1 MPHFGFCSPFAA
13 AAVWGEPSVGSPT
26 CCALPPGLGK
36 QLSKRNLSRI
46 VPSALLLSVP
56 PIMRGL
62 RNSADFPEHRHNWK
76 PYNAGGGGGA
86 GIGAEQHQ
94 QQRGAAGRGA
104 AAADEREG
112 GWRERRRLRDGYV
125 ANGDNSWR
133 NSQLE
138 GRGVAGGGYSGGRFR
153 GRDGHGIRR
162 PGAEK
167 RPRDSRSRP
176 VTDEY
181 RYWCSA
187 VTELP
192 DVRDKFV
199 MVSYNIL
206 ADKNAAEHYNG
217 LYYHIPWRLMNWV
230 RRKNKIVQE
239 LGLWSP
245 DVMCL
250 QEVDQYE
257 DIREE
262 FEKRGYQGTYKGRTG
277 GALDG
282 CAIFWRSSRFRLV
295 DEQSIQFDTLGL
307 KDNVA
312 QLCALQSI
320 GVRGN
325 MPSNVEVDLPDSGSS
340 GNVVI
345 VGNIHVLFNPKRG
358 DIKLG
363 QVRVL
368 LESAHALSQ
377 KWGEAPVVIGGDFNS
392 TPASA
397 IYQYLAKSEL
407 DISCL
412 NRLNLS
418 GQVEANDG
426 GPWNSQGTSGR
437 FSQPAWEN
445 VVYQSVQSNFAQSL
459 GPVVDPDFVS
469 FSEITTTR
477 QEYTT
482 CSADVTGMSPAES
495 SKSLDSPSNK
505 FVKVWHWTP
514 EELTAATGSLDET
527 TVRHNLRLRSAYTEI
542 EGEGGCRDP
551 QGEPLVTT
559 YHKKFMGTVDYIWH
573 TEGLD
578 TVKVLDTLPVNVL
591 QRCQGLPSQK
601 WGSDHLALACELAF
615 HPSVTS

>member
-1 MPHFGFCSPFAA
+1 
-13 AAVWGEPSVGSPT
+13 
-26 CCALPPGLGK
+26 
-36 QLSKRNLSRI
+36 
-46 VPSALLLSVP
+46 
-56 PIMRGL
+56 MRGL
-62 RNSADFPEHRHNWK
+62 RNAADFPEPGHNWK
-76 PYNAGGGGGA
+76 PYSAGAGGAGRGGGLIAPEQHQQPRGGGGGA
-86 GIGAEQHQ
+86 A
-94 QQRGAAGRGA
+94 A
-104 AAADEREG
+104 AAADERVG
-112 GWRERRRLRDGYV
+112 GWRDRRRSRDEYV
-125 ANGDNSWR
+125 ANGANSFR
-133 NSQLE
+133 NPRLE
-138 GRGVAGGGYSGGRFR
+138 GRGVAGGGSSRGRFE
-153 GRDGHGIRR
+153 GRDRHGIRG
-162 PGAEK
+162 PGDEK
-167 RPRDSRSRP
+167 RPRGSRSRP

-230 RRKNKIVQE
+230 RRKSKIVHE

-282 CAIFWRSSRFRLV
+282 CAIFWRSSRFRLL

-307 KDNVA
+307 RDNVA

-320 GVRGN
+320 GVREN
-325 MPSNVEVDLPDSGSS
+325 MPSNIEVDLPDSGSS

-392 TPASA
+392 TPSSS

-412 NRLNLS
+412 SRLNLS

-426 GPWNSQGTSGR
+426 GSWNSQGTSGR
-437 FSQPAWEN
+437 CLQPAWEN
-445 VVYQSVQSNFAQSL
+445 VAYRSVQSNFAQSL

-469 FSEITTTR
+469 FSEITTNR

-482 CSADVTGMSPAES
+482 WSADGTEMSPAES
-495 SKSLDSPSNK
+495 RRSLDSPLNK
-505 FVKVWHWTP
+505 LVKVWHWTP
-514 EELTAATGSLDET
+514 EELTAATGSLDVT

-542 EGEGGCRDP
+542 EGEVGCRDP

-615 HPSVTS
+615 HPSGAS